1 MKVGVVGIGAVGEA
15 CSMSLVLRGS
25 TREIVLVD
33 RTRKRAAAVATDLKY
48 GAALSPRVG
57 IRDGDYPDLAG
68 AALVMVTVG
77 ANEKTGGATDRNDP
91 AGRLKLLDI
100 NVGVYRDVLPSI
112 FTAASETV
120 TSVPTDTPNRS

>member
-1 MKVGVVGIGAVGEA
+1 MKVGVVGVGAVGSA

-48 GAALSPRVG
+48 GAALSPRVE

-77 ANEKTGGATDRNDP
+77 ADEKTGGATGRNDP
-91 AGRLKLLDI
+91 TGRLTQRDIKVGAFLDL
-100 NVGVYRDVLPSI
+100 LPSL
-112 FTAASETV
+112 F
-120 TSVPTDTPNRS
+120 